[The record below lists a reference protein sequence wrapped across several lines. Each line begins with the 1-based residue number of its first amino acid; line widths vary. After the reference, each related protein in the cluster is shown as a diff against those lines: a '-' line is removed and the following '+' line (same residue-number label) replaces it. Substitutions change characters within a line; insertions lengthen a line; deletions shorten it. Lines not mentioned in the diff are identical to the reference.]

1 MYKTGDVFLTSS
13 NTYKFSDAN
22 QVTSTFA
29 TAVWTDLKGKQS
41 YSNIRDMCFIGNRHF
56 TSFQQ

>member
-1 MYKTGDVFLTSS
+1 MYKTGETVSDFIEHM
-13 NTYKFSDAN
+13 FSDAN

-41 YSNIRDMCFIGNRHF
+41 YSNIKDMLV
-56 TSFQQ
+56 QKQ

>member
-41 YSNIRDMCFIGNRHF
+41 NSNIRDMLV
-56 TSFQQ
+56 